1 MNTKN
6 CLNLLQTLLI
16 FVLLTGCSSIS
27 NNKPITND
35 IAGSY
40 VDLDAFVKARLGTS
54 KSFSGYKSSINEDGS
69 ITYTA
74 HFNNTNYKSLRKPK
88 EDIQGFCSAKRGE
101 YKVISSASTE
111 RQLNSYEA
119 GVTNRAEAYLY
130 VLMNAGSH
138 KPLLSKLSDEG
149 YFGVST
155 CEMDES
161 KWEVSII
168 PQPGIRRSQ
177 TFSDVGTIDL
187 LITTSKIE

>member
-74 HFNNTNYKSLRKPK
+74 HFNQTNYKSLRKPK
-88 EDIQGFCSAKRGE
+88 EDIQGFCTINGGE
-101 YKVISSASTE
+101 YKMISKVRTE
-111 RQLNSYEA
+111 RQRTPYEE
-119 GVTNRAEAYLY
+119 GVSNKAEAYIY
-130 VLMNAGSH
+130 VLMNAGSNL
-138 KPLLSKLSDEG
+138 PFLSKVSDEG

-155 CEMDES
+155 CEIDES
-161 KWEVSII
+161 K
-168 PQPGIRRSQ
+168 
-177 TFSDVGTIDL
+177 FAHTIFVL
-187 LITTSKIE
+187 TN